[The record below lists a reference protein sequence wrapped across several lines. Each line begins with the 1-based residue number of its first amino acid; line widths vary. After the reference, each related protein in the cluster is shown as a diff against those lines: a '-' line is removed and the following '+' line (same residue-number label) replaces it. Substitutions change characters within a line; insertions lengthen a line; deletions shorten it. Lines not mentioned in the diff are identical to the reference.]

1 MKKVFNKVIAV
12 AATVPLALTQGFAV
26 LSNAADATTISVERV
41 LEIKPQELE
50 SDWAKLVEGALIDS
64 EGKNFELNVADIID
78 SADFSDKNAAYIEK
92 VQKCIVG
99 NPSVSIQ
106 NSVAVMTAQV
116 DATSYVQSNII
127 DAIKKELTK
136 QGAASIIDDIDF
148 SMLEKKGTFT
158 AAVDG
163 DSIENTAANKA
174 AGTANTIRVKG
185 AVFVDSEGNQVATY
199 ADAKAYAAS
208 TVQQLKVEVTK
219 KAAAAGVSVNLD
231 NLLATYQKKVEK
243 AFSYADKAIAKSAHE
258 EFATADET
266 LAWLKAQKEKKTTRF
281 DVPGSVADLA
291 KYGNTLD
298 KAVAEINK
306 AFQKVDVN
314 YTVDVSMDDITSL
327 LNSGSDFVADANA
340 DTNVYTV
347 TFKVPDENVDADYFS
362 TVEGIEKYYAAHP
375 DQAEADGVTEADYS
389 QLVYDSSYK
398 LVTAQGDADND
409 TLAGV
414 PSGYFN
420 VERIIKFKD
429 KSTTTTTTTDVT
441 STTTTDVSGGTTTTD
456 VSGGTTTTDVSG
468 GTTTTDVSGGTT
480 TTDVSGGTTT
490 TDVSGGTTTTDVSGG
505 TTTTDVSGGT
515 TTTDVSGGTTTTD
528 VSGGTTTTDVSGG
541 TTTTNVS
548 GGTTTT
554 DVSGGTTTTDVSG
567 GTTTT
572 DVSGGTT
579 TTDVSG
585 ETTTTT
591 TSGTGGS
598 ETTTTTTSTG
608 TITPVGTTTL
618 EVEVNP
624 ANFYFSVDER
634 ELKPS
639 DLFSKFDIVDEEGT
653 HFDAL
658 EAGAVTL
665 DKTTPKEIFD
675 AEGKAYCVT
684 EVNAYFTDPT
694 KADAEPVAAPVN
706 PTVYI
711 GVKGDADLNGSVDVQ
726 DAVAIL
732 TYYAKASAGQE
743 NVAFNEDENLNKLAF
758 FLADV
763 DTESKA
769 GINNGSELISIQDG
783 VNVLTFYAKKSANQD
798 PVWPDVIP
806 SLKSL
811 EGSIWYEG

>member
-64 EGKNFELNVADIID
+64 EGKSFELNVADIID
-78 SADFSDKNAAYIEK
+78 SADFSDKNAAYVEK
-92 VQKCIVG
+92 VQKCIG

-208 TVQQLKVEVTK
+208 TVQKLKVELTK
-219 KAAAAGVSVNLD
+219 KAAAANLTVNLD

-243 AFSYADKAIAKSAHE
+243 AFSYADKAITTSAHQ

-266 LAWLKAQKEKKTTRF
+266 LAWLKVQKDQRTTRF

-291 KYGNTLD
+291 KYGDTLN
-298 KAVAEINK
+298 KAVAEVNK
-306 AFQKVDVN
+306 AFQNVGVN
-314 YTVDVSMDDITSL
+314 YTVDVSMDDVTSL

-347 TFKVPDENVDADYFS
+347 TFKVPDTDVDADYFS

-375 DQAEADGVTEADYS
+375 DQAETDGVTDADYS

-429 KSTTTTTTTDVT
+429 KATTTTTTDI
-441 STTTTDVSGGTTTTD
+441 SGTTTTDVSGTTTTDVSGTTTTDVSGGTTTTDVSGTTTTD

-490 TDVSGGTTTTDVSGG
+490 TDVSGGTTTTDVSGA
-505 TTTTDVSGGT
+505 
-515 TTTDVSGGTTTTD
+515 
-528 VSGGTTTTDVSGG
+528 
-541 TTTTNVS
+541 
-548 GGTTTT
+548 
-554 DVSGGTTTTDVSG
+554 
-567 GTTTT
+567 
-572 DVSGGTT
+572 
-579 TTDVSG
+579 
-585 ETTTTT
+585 TTTTT
-591 TSGTGGS
+591 TGTGDS
-598 ETTTTTTSTG
+598 ETTTTTTTTNTG

-624 ANFYFSVDER
+624 TNFYFSVDER

-639 DLFSKFDIVDEEGT
+639 DLFSKFDIVDEDGT
-653 HFDAL
+653 HFNAL
-658 EAGAVTL
+658 ELGAVTL

-675 AEGKAYCVT
+675 AEGKPYCVT

-711 GVKGDADLNGSVDVQ
+711 GVKGDTDLSGLVDVP
-726 DAVAIL
+726 DAVAVL
-732 TYYAKASAGQE
+732 TYTAKIAAGQE
-743 NVAFNEDENLNKLAF
+743 GVVFNEDENLNKFVF
-758 FLADV
+758 FLADI
-763 DTESKA
+763 DTESKEGKNDGNKLMATEDAVYMLTYTAKTAA
-769 GINNGSELISIQDG
+769 GQEP
-783 VNVLTFYAKKSANQD
+783 T
-798 PVWPDVIP
+798 WPDVVP

>member
-1 MKKVFNKVIAV
+1 MKKVFNKVIAI

-26 LSNAADATTISVERV
+26 MANAADATTISVERV

-64 EGKNFELNVADIID
+64 EGKSFELNVADVID
-78 SADFSDKNAAYIEK
+78 SADFSDKNAAYVEK

-99 NPSVSIQ
+99 NPSVKIK

-219 KAAAAGVSVNLD
+219 KAAAANLTVNLD

-243 AFSYADKAIAKSAHE
+243 AFSYADKAITTSAHQ

-266 LAWLKAQKEKKTTRF
+266 LAWLKVQKDQRTTRF

-291 KYGNTLD
+291 KYGDTLN
-298 KAVAEINK
+298 KAVAEVNK
-306 AFQKVDVN
+306 AFQNVGVN
-314 YTVDVSMDDITSL
+314 YTVDVSMDDVTSL

-347 TFKVPDENVDADYFS
+347 TFKVPDTDVDADYFS

-375 DQAEADGVTEADYS
+375 DQAEADGVTDADYS

-429 KSTTTTTTTDVT
+429 KATTTTTTTTDV
-441 STTTTDVSGGTTTTD
+441 SGTTTTDVSGTTTTD

-515 TTTDVSGGTTTTD
+515 TTTDVSG
-528 VSGGTTTTDVSGG
+528 
-541 TTTTNVS
+541 
-548 GGTTTT
+548 
-554 DVSGGTTTTDVSG
+554 
-567 GTTTT
+567 
-572 DVSGGTT
+572 
-579 TTDVSG
+579 

-591 TSGTGGS
+591 TTGTGGS
-598 ETTTTTTSTG
+598 ETTTTTTTGTTG

-624 ANFYFSVDER
+624 TNFYFSVDER

-675 AEGKAYCVT
+675 AEGKPYCVT

-711 GVKGDADLNGSVDVQ
+711 GVKGDADLNGIVDVQ

-732 TYYAKASAGQE
+732 TYYAKTAAAQE
-743 NVAFNEDENLNKLAF
+743 NVAFNEDENLNKLTY

-769 GINNGSELISIQDG
+769 GMNSGSELMTTQDA
-783 VNVLTFYAKKSANQD
+783 VNVLTFYAKKAANQE
-798 PVWPDVIP
+798 PTWPDVIP

>member
-64 EGKNFELNVADIID
+64 EGKSFELNVADIID
-78 SADFSDKNAAYIEK
+78 SADFSDKNAAYVEK

-208 TVQQLKVEVTK
+208 TVQKLKVELTK
-219 KAAAAGVSVNLD
+219 KAAAAGVEVNLD
-231 NLLATYQKKVEK
+231 SLLATYQKKVEK
-243 AFSYADKAIAKSAHE
+243 AFSYADKAITTSAHQ

-266 LAWLKAQKEKKTTRF
+266 LAWLKVQKDQRTTRF

-291 KYGNTLD
+291 KYGDTLN
-298 KAVAEINK
+298 KAVAEVNK
-306 AFQKVDVN
+306 AFQNVGVN
-314 YTVDVSMDDITSL
+314 YTVDVSMDDVTSL

-347 TFKVPDENVDADYFS
+347 TFKVPDTDVDADYFS

-375 DQAEADGVTEADYS
+375 DQAETDGVTDADYS

-429 KSTTTTTTTDVT
+429 KSTTTTTT
-441 STTTTDVSGGTTTTD
+441 DVSGTTTTD
-456 VSGGTTTTDVSG
+456 VSGTTTDVSG
-468 GTTTTDVSGGTT
+468 VTTTTTVSGATTTDVSGVT
-480 TTDVSGGTTT
+480 TTDVSGATT
-490 TDVSGGTTTTDVSGG
+490 TDVSGVTTTDVSGA
-505 TTTTDVSGGT
+505 
-515 TTTDVSGGTTTTD
+515 
-528 VSGGTTTTDVSGG
+528 
-541 TTTTNVS
+541 
-548 GGTTTT
+548 
-554 DVSGGTTTTDVSG
+554 
-567 GTTTT
+567 
-572 DVSGGTT
+572 
-579 TTDVSG
+579 
-585 ETTTTT
+585 TTTTT
-591 TSGTGGS
+591 TGSGEGS
-598 ETTTTTTSTG
+598 ETTTTTTTTNTG

-624 ANFYFSVDER
+624 TNFYFSVDER

-639 DLFSKFDIVDEEGT
+639 DLFSKFDIVDEDGT
-653 HFDAL
+653 HFNAL
-658 EAGAVTL
+658 ELGAVTL

-675 AEGKAYCVT
+675 AEGKPYCVT

-711 GVKGDADLNGSVDVQ
+711 GVKGDTDLSGLVDVP
-726 DAVAIL
+726 DAVAVL
-732 TYYAKASAGQE
+732 TYTAKIAAGQE
-743 NVAFNEDENLNKLAF
+743 GVVFNEDENLNKFAF
-758 FLADV
+758 FLADI
-763 DTESKA
+763 DTESKEGKNDGNKLMTTEDAVYMLTYTAKTAA
-769 GINNGSELISIQDG
+769 GQEP
-783 VNVLTFYAKKSANQD
+783 T
-798 PVWPDVIP
+798 WPDVVP

>member
-64 EGKNFELNVADIID
+64 EGKSFELNVADIID
-78 SADFSDKNAAYIEK
+78 SADFSDKNAAYVEK

-208 TVQQLKVEVTK
+208 TVQKLKVELTK
-219 KAAAAGVSVNLD
+219 KAAAANLTVNLD

-243 AFSYADKAIAKSAHE
+243 AFSYADKAITTSAHQ

-266 LAWLKAQKEKKTTRF
+266 LAWLKVQKDQRTTRF

-291 KYGNTLD
+291 KYGDTLN
-298 KAVAEINK
+298 KAVAEVNK
-306 AFQKVDVN
+306 AFQNVGVN
-314 YTVDVSMDDITSL
+314 YTVDVSMDDVTSL

-347 TFKVPDENVDADYFS
+347 TFKVPDTDVDADYFS

-375 DQAEADGVTEADYS
+375 DQAETDGVTDADYS

-429 KSTTTTTTTDVT
+429 KATTTTTTDI
-441 STTTTDVSGGTTTTD
+441 SGTTTTDVSGTTTTDVSGGTTTTDVSGTTTTD

-490 TDVSGGTTTTDVSGG
+490 TDVSGGTTTTDVSGA
-505 TTTTDVSGGT
+505 
-515 TTTDVSGGTTTTD
+515 
-528 VSGGTTTTDVSGG
+528 
-541 TTTTNVS
+541 
-548 GGTTTT
+548 
-554 DVSGGTTTTDVSG
+554 
-567 GTTTT
+567 
-572 DVSGGTT
+572 
-579 TTDVSG
+579 
-585 ETTTTT
+585 TTTTT
-591 TSGTGGS
+591 TGTGDS
-598 ETTTTTTSTG
+598 ETTTTTTTTNTG

-624 ANFYFSVDER
+624 TNFYFSVDER

-639 DLFSKFDIVDEEGT
+639 DLFSKFDIVDEDGT
-653 HFDAL
+653 HFNAL
-658 EAGAVTL
+658 ELGAVTL

-675 AEGKAYCVT
+675 AEGKPYCVT

-711 GVKGDADLNGSVDVQ
+711 GVKGDTDLSGLVDVP
-726 DAVAIL
+726 DAVAVL
-732 TYYAKASAGQE
+732 TYTAKIAAGQE
-743 NVAFNEDENLNKLAF
+743 GVVFNEDENLNKFAF
-758 FLADV
+758 FLADI
-763 DTESKA
+763 DTESKEGKNDGNKLMATEDAVYILTYTAKTAA
-769 GINNGSELISIQDG
+769 GQEP
-783 VNVLTFYAKKSANQD
+783 T
-798 PVWPDVIP
+798 WPDVIP

>member
-26 LSNAADATTISVERV
+26 MANAADATTISVEKV
-41 LEIKPQELE
+41 LNIEPQELE
-50 SDWAKLVEGALIDS
+50 SSWAKLVEGALIVS
-64 EGKNFELNVADIID
+64 EGKSFELDVADIID
-78 SADFSDKNAAYIEK
+78 SADFSDKNAAYVEK

-199 ADAKAYAAS
+199 ADAKAYAAN
-208 TVQQLKVEVTK
+208 TVQQLKVEITK

-243 AFSYADKAIAKSAHE
+243 AFSYADKAIATSAHE

-528 VSGGTTTTDVSGG
+528 VSGGTTTTDVSG
-541 TTTTNVS
+541 
-548 GGTTTT
+548 
-554 DVSGGTTTTDVSG
+554 
-567 GTTTT
+567 
-572 DVSGGTT
+572 
-579 TTDVSG
+579 

>member
-1 MKKVFNKVIAV
+1 MKKVFNKVIAI

-26 LSNAADATTISVERV
+26 MANAADATTISVERV

-64 EGKNFELNVADIID
+64 EGKSFELNVADIVD
-78 SADFSDKNAAYIEK
+78 SADFSDKNAAYVEK

-99 NPSVSIQ
+99 NPSVKIK

-219 KAAAAGVSVNLD
+219 KAAAANLTVNLD

-243 AFSYADKAIAKSAHE
+243 AFSYADKAITTSAHQ

-266 LAWLKAQKEKKTTRF
+266 LAWLKVQKDQRTTRF

-291 KYGNTLD
+291 KYGDTLN
-298 KAVAEINK
+298 KAVAEVNK
-306 AFQKVDVN
+306 AFQNVGVN
-314 YTVDVSMDDITSL
+314 YTVDVSMDDVTCL

-347 TFKVPDENVDADYFS
+347 TFKVPDTDVDADYFS

-375 DQAEADGVTEADYS
+375 DQAEADGVTDADYS

-429 KSTTTTTTTDVT
+429 KSTTTTTTDV
-441 STTTTDVSGGTTTTD
+441 SGTTTTDVSGTTTTD

-515 TTTDVSGGTTTTD
+515 TTTDVSG
-528 VSGGTTTTDVSGG
+528 
-541 TTTTNVS
+541 
-548 GGTTTT
+548 
-554 DVSGGTTTTDVSG
+554 
-567 GTTTT
+567 
-572 DVSGGTT
+572 
-579 TTDVSG
+579 

-591 TSGTGGS
+591 TTGTGGS
-598 ETTTTTTSTG
+598 ETTTTTTTGTTG

-624 ANFYFSVDER
+624 TNFYFSVDER

-653 HFDAL
+653 HFNAL

-675 AEGKAYCVT
+675 AEGKPYCVT

-711 GVKGDADLNGSVDVQ
+711 GVKGDADLNGIVDVQ

-732 TYYAKASAGQE
+732 TYYAKTAAAQE
-743 NVAFNEDENLNKLAF
+743 NVAFNEDENLNKLAY

-769 GINNGSELISIQDG
+769 GMNSGSELMTTQDA
-783 VNVLTFYAKKSANQD
+783 VNVLTFYAKKAANQE
-798 PVWPDVIP
+798 PTWPDVIP

>member
-1 MKKVFNKVIAV
+1 MKKVFNKVIAI

-26 LSNAADATTISVERV
+26 MANAADATTISVERV

-64 EGKNFELNVADIID
+64 EGKSFELNVADIVD
-78 SADFSDKNAAYIEK
+78 SADFSDKNAAYVEK

-99 NPSVSIQ
+99 NPSVKIK

-219 KAAAAGVSVNLD
+219 KAAAANLTVNLD

-243 AFSYADKAIAKSAHE
+243 AFSYADKAITTSAHK

-266 LAWLKAQKEKKTTRF
+266 LAWLKVQKDKRTTRF

-291 KYGNTLD
+291 KYGDTLN
-298 KAVAEINK
+298 KAVAEVNK
-306 AFQKVDVN
+306 AFQNVGVN
-314 YTVDVSMDDITSL
+314 YTVDVSMDDVTSL

-347 TFKVPDENVDADYFS
+347 TFKVPDTDVDADYFS

-375 DQAEADGVTEADYS
+375 DQAEADGVTDADYS

-429 KSTTTTTTTDVT
+429 KSTTTTTT
-441 STTTTDVSGGTTTTD
+441 DVSGTTTTD

-528 VSGGTTTTDVSGG
+528 VSGGTTTTDVSG
-541 TTTTNVS
+541 
-548 GGTTTT
+548 
-554 DVSGGTTTTDVSG
+554 
-567 GTTTT
+567 
-572 DVSGGTT
+572 
-579 TTDVSG
+579 

-591 TSGTGGS
+591 TTGTGGS
-598 ETTTTTTSTG
+598 ETTTTTTTGTTG

-624 ANFYFSVDER
+624 TNFYFSVDER

-711 GVKGDADLNGSVDVQ
+711 GVKGDADLNGIVDVQ

-732 TYYAKASAGQE
+732 TYYAKTAAAQE
-743 NVAFNEDENLNKLAF
+743 NVAFNEDENLNKLTY

-769 GINNGSELISIQDG
+769 GMNSGSELMTTQDA
-783 VNVLTFYAKKSANQD
+783 VNVLTFYAKKAANQE
-798 PVWPDVIP
+798 PTWPDVIP

>member
-1 MKKVFNKVIAV
+1 MKKVFNKVIAI

-26 LSNAADATTISVERV
+26 MANAADATTISVERV

-64 EGKNFELNVADIID
+64 EGKSFELNVADIVD
-78 SADFSDKNAAYIEK
+78 SADFSDKNAAYVEK

-99 NPSVSIQ
+99 NPSVKIK

-208 TVQQLKVEVTK
+208 TVQQLKVEITK
-219 KAAAAGVSVNLD
+219 KAAAANLTVNLD

-243 AFSYADKAIAKSAHE
+243 AFSYADKAITTSAHK

-266 LAWLKAQKEKKTTRF
+266 LAWLKVQKDKRTTRF

-291 KYGNTLD
+291 KYGDTLN
-298 KAVAEINK
+298 KAVAEVNK
-306 AFQKVDVN
+306 AFQNVGVN
-314 YTVDVSMDDITSL
+314 YTVDVSMDDVTSL

-347 TFKVPDENVDADYFS
+347 TFKVPDTDVDADYFS

-375 DQAEADGVTEADYS
+375 DQAEADGVTDADYS

-429 KSTTTTTTTDVT
+429 KSTTTTTT
-441 STTTTDVSGGTTTTD
+441 DVSGTTTTD
-456 VSGGTTTTDVSG
+456 VSGTTTTD
-468 GTTTTDVSGGTT
+468 
-480 TTDVSGGTTT
+480 
-490 TDVSGGTTTTDVSGG
+490 
-505 TTTTDVSGGT
+505 
-515 TTTDVSGGTTTTD
+515 
-528 VSGGTTTTDVSGG
+528 
-541 TTTTNVS
+541 VS

-591 TSGTGGS
+591 TTGTGGS
-598 ETTTTTTSTG
+598 ETTTTTTTGTTG

-624 ANFYFSVDER
+624 TNFYFSVDER

-653 HFDAL
+653 HFNAL

-675 AEGKAYCVT
+675 AEGKPYCVT

-711 GVKGDADLNGSVDVQ
+711 GVKGDADLNGIVDVQ

-732 TYYAKASAGQE
+732 TYYAKTAAAQE
-743 NVAFNEDENLNKLAF
+743 NVAFNEDENLNKLAY

-769 GINNGSELISIQDG
+769 GMNNGSELMTTQDA
-783 VNVLTFYAKKSANQD
+783 VNVLTFYAKKAANQE
-798 PVWPDVIP
+798 PTWPDVIP

>member
-64 EGKNFELNVADIID
+64 EGKSFELNVADIID
-78 SADFSDKNAAYIEK
+78 SADFSDKNAAYVEK

-106 NSVAVMTAQV
+106 NSVAVMTVQV

-219 KAAAAGVSVNLD
+219 KAAAANLTVNLD

-243 AFSYADKAIAKSAHE
+243 AFSYADKAITTSAHQ

-266 LAWLKAQKEKKTTRF
+266 LAWLKVQKDQRTTRF

-291 KYGNTLD
+291 KYGDTLN
-298 KAVAEINK
+298 KAVAEVNK
-306 AFQKVDVN
+306 AFQNVGVN
-314 YTVDVSMDDITSL
+314 YTVDVSMDDVTSL

-347 TFKVPDENVDADYFS
+347 TFKVPDTDVDADYFS

-375 DQAEADGVTEADYS
+375 DQAETDGVTDADYS

-429 KSTTTTTTTDVT
+429 KATTTTTTDI
-441 STTTTDVSGGTTTTD
+441 SGTTTTDVSGTTTTDVSGGTTTTDVSGTTTTD

-490 TDVSGGTTTTDVSGG
+490 TDVSGGTTTTDVSGA
-505 TTTTDVSGGT
+505 
-515 TTTDVSGGTTTTD
+515 
-528 VSGGTTTTDVSGG
+528 
-541 TTTTNVS
+541 
-548 GGTTTT
+548 
-554 DVSGGTTTTDVSG
+554 
-567 GTTTT
+567 
-572 DVSGGTT
+572 
-579 TTDVSG
+579 
-585 ETTTTT
+585 TTTTT
-591 TSGTGGS
+591 TGTGDS
-598 ETTTTTTSTG
+598 ETTTTTTTTNTG

-624 ANFYFSVDER
+624 TNFYFSVDER

-639 DLFSKFDIVDEEGT
+639 DLFSKFDIVDEDGT
-653 HFDAL
+653 HFNAL
-658 EAGAVTL
+658 ELGAVTL

-675 AEGKAYCVT
+675 AEGKPYCVT

-711 GVKGDADLNGSVDVQ
+711 GVKGDTDLSGLVDVP
-726 DAVAIL
+726 DAVAVL
-732 TYYAKASAGQE
+732 TYTAKIAAGQE
-743 NVAFNEDENLNKLAF
+743 NVVFNEDENLNKFVF
-758 FLADV
+758 FLADI
-763 DTESKA
+763 DTESKEGKNDGNKLMATEDAVYMLTYTAKTAA
-769 GINNGSELISIQDG
+769 GQEP
-783 VNVLTFYAKKSANQD
+783 T
-798 PVWPDVIP
+798 WPDVVP

>member
-64 EGKNFELNVADIID
+64 EGKSFELNVADIID
-78 SADFSDKNAAYIEK
+78 SADFSDKNAAYVEK

-99 NPSVSIQ
+99 NPSISIQ

-208 TVQQLKVEVTK
+208 TVQKLKVELTK
-219 KAAAAGVSVNLD
+219 KAAAANLTVNLD

-243 AFSYADKAIAKSAHE
+243 AFSYADKAITTSAHQ

-266 LAWLKAQKEKKTTRF
+266 LAWLKVQKDQRTTRF

-291 KYGNTLD
+291 KYGDTLN
-298 KAVAEINK
+298 KAVAEVNK
-306 AFQKVDVN
+306 AFQNVGVN
-314 YTVDVSMDDITSL
+314 YTVDVSMDDVTSL

-347 TFKVPDENVDADYFS
+347 TFKVPDTDVDADYFS

-375 DQAEADGVTEADYS
+375 DQAETDGVTDADYS

-429 KSTTTTTTTDVT
+429 KSTTTTTTDI
-441 STTTTDVSGGTTTTD
+441 SGTTTTDVSGGTTTTD

-528 VSGGTTTTDVSGG
+528 VSGGTTTTDVSG
-541 TTTTNVS
+541 
-548 GGTTTT
+548 
-554 DVSGGTTTTDVSG
+554 
-567 GTTTT
+567 
-572 DVSGGTT
+572 
-579 TTDVSG
+579 

-591 TSGTGGS
+591 TTGTGGS
-598 ETTTTTTSTG
+598 ETTTTTTTGTTG

-624 ANFYFSVDER
+624 TNFYFSVDER

-653 HFDAL
+653 HFNAL

-675 AEGKAYCVT
+675 AEGKPYCVT

-711 GVKGDADLNGSVDVQ
+711 GVKGDTDLSGLVDVP

-732 TYYAKASAGQE
+732 TYTAKIAAGQE
-743 NVAFNEDENLNKLAF
+743 NIVFNEDENLNKFAF

-763 DTESKA
+763 DTESKEGKNDGNKLMTTEDAVRILTYTAKTAA
-769 GINNGSELISIQDG
+769 GQE
-783 VNVLTFYAKKSANQD
+783 VT
-798 PVWPDVIP
+798 WPDVIP

>member
-64 EGKNFELNVADIID
+64 EGKSFELNVADIID
-78 SADFSDKNAAYIEK
+78 SADFSDKNAAYVEK

-208 TVQQLKVEVTK
+208 TVQKLKVELTK
-219 KAAAAGVSVNLD
+219 KAAAANLTVNLD

-243 AFSYADKAIAKSAHE
+243 AFSYADKAITTSAHQ

-266 LAWLKAQKEKKTTRF
+266 LAWLKVQKDQRTTRF

-291 KYGNTLD
+291 KYGDTLN
-298 KAVAEINK
+298 KAVAEVNK
-306 AFQKVDVN
+306 AFQNVGVN
-314 YTVDVSMDDITSL
+314 YTVDVSMDDVTSL

-347 TFKVPDENVDADYFS
+347 TFKVPDTDVDADYFS

-375 DQAEADGVTEADYS
+375 DQAEADGVTDADYS

-429 KSTTTTTTTDVT
+429 KATTTTTTDV
-441 STTTTDVSGGTTTTD
+441 SGTTTTDVSGTTTTDVSGGTTTTDVSGTTTTD

-490 TDVSGGTTTTDVSGG
+490 TDVSGGTTTTDVSGA
-505 TTTTDVSGGT
+505 
-515 TTTDVSGGTTTTD
+515 
-528 VSGGTTTTDVSGG
+528 
-541 TTTTNVS
+541 
-548 GGTTTT
+548 
-554 DVSGGTTTTDVSG
+554 
-567 GTTTT
+567 
-572 DVSGGTT
+572 
-579 TTDVSG
+579 
-585 ETTTTT
+585 TTTTT
-591 TSGTGGS
+591 TGTGDS
-598 ETTTTTTSTG
+598 ETTTTTTTTNTG

-624 ANFYFSVDER
+624 TNFYFSVDER

-639 DLFSKFDIVDEEGT
+639 DLFSKFDIVDEDGT
-653 HFDAL
+653 HFNAL
-658 EAGAVTL
+658 ELGAVTL

-675 AEGKAYCVT
+675 AEGKPYCVT

-711 GVKGDADLNGSVDVQ
+711 GVKGDTDLSGLVDVP
-726 DAVAIL
+726 DAVAVL
-732 TYYAKASAGQE
+732 TYTAKIAAGQE
-743 NVAFNEDENLNKLAF
+743 GVVFNEDENLNKFVF

-763 DTESKA
+763 DTESKEGKNDGNKLMTTEDAVRILTYTAKTAA
-769 GINNGSELISIQDG
+769 GQE
-783 VNVLTFYAKKSANQD
+783 VT
-798 PVWPDVIP
+798 WPDVIP

>member
-64 EGKNFELNVADIID
+64 EGKSFELNVADIID
-78 SADFSDKNAAYIEK
+78 SADFSDKNAAYVEK

-208 TVQQLKVEVTK
+208 TVQKLKVELTK
-219 KAAAAGVSVNLD
+219 KAAAANLTVNLD

-243 AFSYADKAIAKSAHE
+243 AFSYADKAITTSAHQ

-266 LAWLKAQKEKKTTRF
+266 LAWLKVQKDQRTTRF

-291 KYGNTLD
+291 KYGDTLN
-298 KAVAEINK
+298 KAVAEVNK
-306 AFQKVDVN
+306 AFQNVGVN
-314 YTVDVSMDDITSL
+314 YTVDVSMDDVTSL

-347 TFKVPDENVDADYFS
+347 TFKVPDTDVDADYFS

-375 DQAEADGVTEADYS
+375 DQAETDGVTDADYS

-429 KSTTTTTTTDVT
+429 KATTTTTTDI
-441 STTTTDVSGGTTTTD
+441 SGTTTTDVSGTTTTD
-456 VSGGTTTTDVSG
+456 VSGGTTTTDVS
-468 GTTTTDVSGGTT
+468 
-480 TTDVSGGTTT
+480 
-490 TDVSGGTTTTDVSGG
+490 
-505 TTTTDVSGGT
+505 
-515 TTTDVSGGTTTTD
+515 
-528 VSGGTTTTDVSGG
+528 
-541 TTTTNVS
+541 
-548 GGTTTT
+548 GTTTT

-591 TSGTGGS
+591 TTGSGDST
-598 ETTTTTTSTG
+598 ETTTTTTTTNTG

-624 ANFYFSVDER
+624 TNFYFSVDER

-639 DLFSKFDIVDEEGT
+639 DLFSKFDIVDEDGT
-653 HFDAL
+653 HFNAL
-658 EAGAVTL
+658 ELGAVTL

-675 AEGKAYCVT
+675 AEGKPYCVT

-711 GVKGDADLNGSVDVQ
+711 GVKGDTDLSGLVDVP
-726 DAVAIL
+726 DAVAVL
-732 TYYAKASAGQE
+732 TYTAKIAAGQE
-743 NVAFNEDENLNKLAF
+743 GVVFNEDENLNKFVF
-758 FLADV
+758 FLADI
-763 DTESKA
+763 DTESKEGKNDGNKLMATEDAAYMLTYTAKTAA
-769 GINNGSELISIQDG
+769 GQEP
-783 VNVLTFYAKKSANQD
+783 T
-798 PVWPDVIP
+798 WPDVVP

>member
-64 EGKNFELNVADIID
+64 EGKSFELNVADIID
-78 SADFSDKNAAYIEK
+78 SADFSDKNAAYVEK

-127 DAIKKELTK
+127 ASIKKELTK

-219 KAAAAGVSVNLD
+219 KAAAANLTVNLD

-243 AFSYADKAIAKSAHE
+243 AFSYADKAITTSAHQ

-266 LAWLKAQKEKKTTRF
+266 LAWLKVQKDQRTTRF

-291 KYGNTLD
+291 KYGDTLN
-298 KAVAEINK
+298 KAVAEVNK
-306 AFQKVDVN
+306 AFQNVGVN
-314 YTVDVSMDDITSL
+314 YTVDVSMDDVTSL

-347 TFKVPDENVDADYFS
+347 TFKVPDTDVDADYFS

-375 DQAEADGVTEADYS
+375 DQAEADGVTDADYS

-429 KSTTTTTTTDVT
+429 KSTTTTTTDI
-441 STTTTDVSGGTTTTD
+441 SGTTTTDVSGTTTTDVSGGTTTTDVSGTTTTDVSGGTTTTDVSGTTTTD

-515 TTTDVSGGTTTTD
+515 TTTDVSG
-528 VSGGTTTTDVSGG
+528 
-541 TTTTNVS
+541 
-548 GGTTTT
+548 
-554 DVSGGTTTTDVSG
+554 
-567 GTTTT
+567 
-572 DVSGGTT
+572 
-579 TTDVSG
+579 

-591 TSGTGGS
+591 TTGSGDST
-598 ETTTTTTSTG
+598 ETTTTTTTTNTG

-624 ANFYFSVDER
+624 TNFYFSVDER

-639 DLFSKFDIVDEEGT
+639 DLFSKFDIVDEDGT
-653 HFDAL
+653 HFNAL
-658 EAGAVTL
+658 ELGAVTL

-675 AEGKAYCVT
+675 AEGKPYCVT

-711 GVKGDADLNGSVDVQ
+711 GVKGDTDLSGLVDVP
-726 DAVAIL
+726 DAVSIL
-732 TYYAKASAGQE
+732 TYTAKIAAGQE
-743 NVAFNEDENLNKLAF
+743 GIVFNEDENLNKFAF

-769 GINNGSELISIQDG
+769 GKNDG
-783 VNVLTFYAKKSANQD
+783 NKLMTTEDAVYILTYTAKTAAGQE
-798 PVWPDVIP
+798 PTWPDVIP

>member
-1 MKKVFNKVIAV
+1 MKKVFNKVIAI

-26 LSNAADATTISVERV
+26 MANAADATTISVERV

-50 SDWAKLVEGALIDS
+50 SNWAKLVEGALIDS
-64 EGKNFELNVADIID
+64 EGKSFELNVADIVD
-78 SADFSDKNAAYIEK
+78 SADFSDKNAAYVEK

-99 NPSVSIQ
+99 NPSVKIK

-127 DAIKKELTK
+127 ASIKKELTK

-219 KAAAAGVSVNLD
+219 KAAAANLTVNLD

-243 AFSYADKAIAKSAHE
+243 AFSYADKAITTSAHQ

-266 LAWLKAQKEKKTTRF
+266 LAWLKGQKDQRTTRF

-291 KYGNTLD
+291 KYGDTLN
-298 KAVAEINK
+298 KAVAEVNK
-306 AFQKVDVN
+306 AFQNVGVN
-314 YTVDVSMDDITSL
+314 YTVDVSMDDVTSL

-347 TFKVPDENVDADYFS
+347 TFKVPDTDVDADYFS

-375 DQAEADGVTEADYS
+375 DQAEADGVTDADYS

-429 KSTTTTTTTDVT
+429 KSTTTTTTDM
-441 STTTTDVSGGTTTTD
+441 SGTTTTD
-456 VSGGTTTTDVSG
+456 VS
-468 GTTTTDVSGGTT
+468 
-480 TTDVSGGTTT
+480 
-490 TDVSGGTTTTDVSGG
+490 
-505 TTTTDVSGGT
+505 
-515 TTTDVSGGTTTTD
+515 
-528 VSGGTTTTDVSGG
+528 
-541 TTTTNVS
+541 
-548 GGTTTT
+548 
-554 DVSGGTTTTDVSG
+554 GTTTTDVSG

-591 TSGTGGS
+591 T
-598 ETTTTTTSTG
+598 TG

-624 ANFYFSVDER
+624 TNFYFSVDER

-653 HFDAL
+653 HFNAL

-675 AEGKAYCVT
+675 AEGKPYCVT

-711 GVKGDADLNGSVDVQ
+711 GVKGDADLNGIVDVQ

-732 TYYAKASAGQE
+732 TYYAKTAAAQE
-743 NVAFNEDENLNKLAF
+743 NVAFNEDENLNKLAY

-769 GINNGSELISIQDG
+769 GMNSGSELMTTQDA
-783 VNVLTFYAKKSANQD
+783 VNVLTFYAKKAANQE
-798 PVWPDVIP
+798 PTWPDVIP

>member
-1 MKKVFNKVIAV
+1 MKKVFNKVIAI

-26 LSNAADATTISVERV
+26 MANAADATTISVERV

-64 EGKNFELNVADIID
+64 EGKSFELNVADIVD
-78 SADFSDKNAAYIEK
+78 SADFSDKNAAYVEK

-99 NPSVSIQ
+99 NPSVKIK

-219 KAAAAGVSVNLD
+219 KAAAANLTVNLD

-243 AFSYADKAIAKSAHE
+243 AFSYADKAITTSAHQ

-266 LAWLKAQKEKKTTRF
+266 LAWLKVQKDQRTTRF

-291 KYGNTLD
+291 KYGDTLN
-298 KAVAEINK
+298 KAVAEVNK
-306 AFQKVDVN
+306 AFQNVGVN
-314 YTVDVSMDDITSL
+314 YTVDVSMDDVTSL

-347 TFKVPDENVDADYFS
+347 TFKVPDTDVDADYFS

-375 DQAEADGVTEADYS
+375 DQAEADGVTDADYS

-429 KSTTTTTTTDVT
+429 KSTTTTTTTDV
-441 STTTTDVSGGTTTTD
+441 SGTTTTDVSGTTTTD

-528 VSGGTTTTDVSGG
+528 VSG
-541 TTTTNVS
+541 
-548 GGTTTT
+548 
-554 DVSGGTTTTDVSG
+554 
-567 GTTTT
+567 
-572 DVSGGTT
+572 
-579 TTDVSG
+579 

-591 TSGTGGS
+591 TTGTGGS
-598 ETTTTTTSTG
+598 ETTTTTTTGTTG

-624 ANFYFSVDER
+624 TNFYFSVDER

-653 HFDAL
+653 HFNAL

-675 AEGKAYCVT
+675 AEGKPYCVT

-711 GVKGDADLNGSVDVQ
+711 GVKGDTDLSGLVDVP
-726 DAVAIL
+726 DAVAVL
-732 TYYAKASAGQE
+732 TYTAKIAAGQE
-743 NVAFNEDENLNKLAF
+743 GVVFNEDENLNKFAF
-758 FLADV
+758 FLADI
-763 DTESKA
+763 DTESKEGKNDGNKLMATEDAVYMLTYTAKTAA
-769 GINNGSELISIQDG
+769 GQEPI
-783 VNVLTFYAKKSANQD
+783 
-798 PVWPDVIP
+798 WPDVVP

>member
-64 EGKNFELNVADIID
+64 EGKSFELNVADIID
-78 SADFSDKNAAYIEK
+78 SADFSDKNAAYVEK

-208 TVQQLKVEVTK
+208 TVQKLKVELTK
-219 KAAAAGVSVNLD
+219 KAAAANLTVNLD

-243 AFSYADKAIAKSAHE
+243 AFSYADKAITTSAHQ

-266 LAWLKAQKEKKTTRF
+266 LAWLKVQKDQRTTRF

-291 KYGNTLD
+291 KYGDTLN
-298 KAVAEINK
+298 KAVAEVNK
-306 AFQKVDVN
+306 AFQNVGVN
-314 YTVDVSMDDITSL
+314 YTVDVSMDDVTSL

-347 TFKVPDENVDADYFS
+347 TFKVPDTDVDADYFS

-375 DQAEADGVTEADYS
+375 DQAETDGVTDADYS

-429 KSTTTTTTTDVT
+429 KATTTTTTDI
-441 STTTTDVSGGTTTTD
+441 SGTTTTDVSGTTTTDVSGGTTTTDVSGTTTTD

-515 TTTDVSGGTTTTD
+515 TTTDVSG
-528 VSGGTTTTDVSGG
+528 
-541 TTTTNVS
+541 
-548 GGTTTT
+548 
-554 DVSGGTTTTDVSG
+554 
-567 GTTTT
+567 
-572 DVSGGTT
+572 
-579 TTDVSG
+579 

-591 TSGTGGS
+591 TGSGDST
-598 ETTTTTTSTG
+598 ETTTTTTTTNTG

-624 ANFYFSVDER
+624 TNFYFSVDER

-639 DLFSKFDIVDEEGT
+639 DLFSKFDIVDEDGT
-653 HFDAL
+653 HFNAL
-658 EAGAVTL
+658 ELGAVTL

-675 AEGKAYCVT
+675 AEGKPYCVT

-711 GVKGDADLNGSVDVQ
+711 GVKGDTDLSGLVDVP
-726 DAVAIL
+726 DAVSIL
-732 TYYAKASAGQE
+732 TYTAKIAAGQE
-743 NVAFNEDENLNKLAF
+743 GIVFNEDENLNKFAF

-769 GINNGSELISIQDG
+769 GKNDG
-783 VNVLTFYAKKSANQD
+783 NKLMTTEDAVYILTYTAKTAAGQE
-798 PVWPDVIP
+798 PTWPDVIP

>member
-1 MKKVFNKVIAV
+1 MKKVFNKVIAI

-26 LSNAADATTISVERV
+26 MANAADATTISVERV

-64 EGKNFELNVADIID
+64 EGKSFELNVADIVD
-78 SADFSDKNAAYIEK
+78 SADFSDKNAAYVEK

-99 NPSVSIQ
+99 NPSVKIK

-127 DAIKKELTK
+127 ASIKKELTK

-219 KAAAAGVSVNLD
+219 KAAAANLTVNLD

-243 AFSYADKAIAKSAHE
+243 AFSYADKAIVTSAHK

-266 LAWLKAQKEKKTTRF
+266 LAWLKAQKNKKTTRF

-291 KYGNTLD
+291 KYGDTLN
-298 KAVAEINK
+298 KAVAEVNK

-314 YTVDVSMDDITSL
+314 YTIDVSMDDITSL

-347 TFKVPDENVDADYFS
+347 TFKVPDTDVDADYFS

-375 DQAEADGVTEADYS
+375 DQAEVDGVTDADYS

-429 KSTTTTTTTDVT
+429 KSTTTTTTDM
-441 STTTTDVSGGTTTTD
+441 SGTTTTD
-456 VSGGTTTTDVSG
+456 VSGTTTDVSGVTTTTDVSG
-468 GTTTTDVSGGTT
+468 ATTTDVSGVT
-480 TTDVSGGTTT
+480 TTDVSGATT
-490 TDVSGGTTTTDVSGG
+490 TDVSGVTTTDVSGA
-505 TTTTDVSGGT
+505 
-515 TTTDVSGGTTTTD
+515 
-528 VSGGTTTTDVSGG
+528 
-541 TTTTNVS
+541 
-548 GGTTTT
+548 
-554 DVSGGTTTTDVSG
+554 
-567 GTTTT
+567 
-572 DVSGGTT
+572 
-579 TTDVSG
+579 
-585 ETTTTT
+585 TTTTT
-591 TSGTGGS
+591 TGTGDS
-598 ETTTTTTSTG
+598 ETTTTTTTG
-608 TITPVGTTTL
+608 TTGPIIPVGTTTL

-694 KADAEPVAAPVN
+694 TADAEPVAAPVN

-711 GVKGDADLNGSVDVQ
+711 GVKGDADLNGIVDVQ

-732 TYYAKASAGQE
+732 TYYAKTAAAQE
-743 NVAFNEDENLNKLAF
+743 NVAFNEDENLNKLAY

-769 GINNGSELISIQDG
+769 GMNNGSELMTTQDA
-783 VNVLTFYAKKSANQD
+783 VNVLTFYAKKAANQE
-798 PVWPDVIP
+798 PTWPDVIP

>member
-1 MKKVFNKVIAV
+1 MKKVFNKVIAI

-26 LSNAADATTISVERV
+26 MANAADATTISVERV

-50 SDWAKLVEGALIDS
+50 SNWAKLVEGALIDS
-64 EGKNFELNVADIID
+64 EGKSFELNVADIVD
-78 SADFSDKNAAYIEK
+78 SADFSDKNAAYVEK

-99 NPSVSIQ
+99 NPSVKIK

-219 KAAAAGVSVNLD
+219 KAAAANLTVNLD

-243 AFSYADKAIAKSAHE
+243 AFSYADKAITTSAHQ

-266 LAWLKAQKEKKTTRF
+266 LAWLKVQKDQRTTRF

-291 KYGNTLD
+291 KYGDTLN
-298 KAVAEINK
+298 KAVAEVNK
-306 AFQKVDVN
+306 AFQNVGVN
-314 YTVDVSMDDITSL
+314 YTVDVSMDDVTCL

-347 TFKVPDENVDADYFS
+347 TFKVPDTDVDADYFS

-375 DQAEADGVTEADYS
+375 DQAEADGVTDADYS

-429 KSTTTTTTTDVT
+429 KSTTTTTTDV
-441 STTTTDVSGGTTTTD
+441 SGTTTTDVSGTTTTD

-515 TTTDVSGGTTTTD
+515 TTTDVSG
-528 VSGGTTTTDVSGG
+528 
-541 TTTTNVS
+541 
-548 GGTTTT
+548 
-554 DVSGGTTTTDVSG
+554 
-567 GTTTT
+567 
-572 DVSGGTT
+572 
-579 TTDVSG
+579 

-591 TSGTGGS
+591 TTGTGGS
-598 ETTTTTTSTG
+598 ETTTTTTTGTTG

-624 ANFYFSVDER
+624 TNFYFSVDER

-653 HFDAL
+653 HFNAL

-675 AEGKAYCVT
+675 AEGKPYCVT

-711 GVKGDADLNGSVDVQ
+711 GVKGDADLNGIVDVQ

-732 TYYAKASAGQE
+732 TYYAKTAAAQE
-743 NVAFNEDENLNKLAF
+743 NVAFNEDENLNKLAY

-769 GINNGSELISIQDG
+769 GMNNGSELMTTQDA
-783 VNVLTFYAKKSANQD
+783 VNVLTFYAKKAANQD
-798 PVWPDVIP
+798 PTWPDVIP

>member
-64 EGKNFELNVADIID
+64 EGKSFELNVADIID
-78 SADFSDKNAAYIEK
+78 SADFSDKNAAYVEK

-116 DATSYVQSNII
+116 DVTSYVQSNII

-208 TVQQLKVEVTK
+208 TVQKLKVELTK
-219 KAAAAGVSVNLD
+219 KAAAANLTVNLD

-243 AFSYADKAIAKSAHE
+243 AFSYADKAITTSAHQ

-266 LAWLKAQKEKKTTRF
+266 LAWLKVQKDQRTTRF

-291 KYGNTLD
+291 KYGDTLN
-298 KAVAEINK
+298 KAVAEVNK
-306 AFQKVDVN
+306 AFQNVGVN
-314 YTVDVSMDDITSL
+314 YTVDVSMDDVTSL

-347 TFKVPDENVDADYFS
+347 TFKVPDTDVDADYFS

-375 DQAEADGVTEADYS
+375 DQAETDGVTDADYS

-429 KSTTTTTTTDVT
+429 KSTTTTTTDI
-441 STTTTDVSGGTTTTD
+441 SGTTTTDVSGTTTTDVSGGTTTTDVSGTTTTD

-528 VSGGTTTTDVSGG
+528 VSGA
-541 TTTTNVS
+541 
-548 GGTTTT
+548 
-554 DVSGGTTTTDVSG
+554 
-567 GTTTT
+567 
-572 DVSGGTT
+572 
-579 TTDVSG
+579 
-585 ETTTTT
+585 TTTTT
-591 TSGTGGS
+591 TGTGDS
-598 ETTTTTTSTG
+598 ETTTTTTTTNTG

-624 ANFYFSVDER
+624 TNFYFSVDER

-639 DLFSKFDIVDEEGT
+639 DLFSKFDIVDEDGT
-653 HFDAL
+653 HFNAL
-658 EAGAVTL
+658 ELGAVTL

-675 AEGKAYCVT
+675 AEGKPYCVT

-711 GVKGDADLNGSVDVQ
+711 GVKGDTDLSGLVDVP
-726 DAVAIL
+726 DAVAVL
-732 TYYAKASAGQE
+732 TYTAKIAAGQE
-743 NVAFNEDENLNKLAF
+743 GVVFNEDENLNKFAF
-758 FLADV
+758 FLADI
-763 DTESKA
+763 DTESKEGKNDGNKLMATEDAVYMLTYTAKTAA
-769 GINNGSELISIQDG
+769 GQEP
-783 VNVLTFYAKKSANQD
+783 T
-798 PVWPDVIP
+798 WPDVVP

>member
-64 EGKNFELNVADIID
+64 EGKSFELNVADIID
-78 SADFSDKNAAYIEK
+78 SADFSDKNAAYVEK

-208 TVQQLKVEVTK
+208 TVQKLKVELTK
-219 KAAAAGVSVNLD
+219 KAAAANLTVNLD

-243 AFSYADKAIAKSAHE
+243 AFSYADKAITTSAHQ

-266 LAWLKAQKEKKTTRF
+266 LAWLKVQKDQRTTRF

-291 KYGNTLD
+291 KYGDTLN
-298 KAVAEINK
+298 KAVAEVNK
-306 AFQKVDVN
+306 AFQNVGVN
-314 YTVDVSMDDITSL
+314 YTVDVSMDDVTSL

-347 TFKVPDENVDADYFS
+347 TFKVPDTDVDADYFS

-375 DQAEADGVTEADYS
+375 DQAETDGVTDADYS

-429 KSTTTTTTTDVT
+429 KATTTTTTDI
-441 STTTTDVSGGTTTTD
+441 SGTTTTDVSGTTTTDVSGTTTTDVSGGTTTTDVSGTTTTDVSGGTTTTDVSGTTTTD

-505 TTTTDVSGGT
+505 TTTTDVSGA
-515 TTTDVSGGTTTTD
+515 
-528 VSGGTTTTDVSGG
+528 
-541 TTTTNVS
+541 
-548 GGTTTT
+548 
-554 DVSGGTTTTDVSG
+554 
-567 GTTTT
+567 
-572 DVSGGTT
+572 
-579 TTDVSG
+579 
-585 ETTTTT
+585 TTTTT
-591 TSGTGGS
+591 TGTGDS
-598 ETTTTTTSTG
+598 ETTTTTTTTNTG

-624 ANFYFSVDER
+624 TNFYFSVDER

-639 DLFSKFDIVDEEGT
+639 DLFSKFDIVDEDGT
-653 HFDAL
+653 HFNAL
-658 EAGAVTL
+658 ELGAVTL

-675 AEGKAYCVT
+675 AEGKPYCVT

-711 GVKGDADLNGSVDVQ
+711 GVKGDTDLSGLVDVP
-726 DAVAIL
+726 DAVAVL
-732 TYYAKASAGQE
+732 TYTAKIAAGQE
-743 NVAFNEDENLNKLAF
+743 GVVFNEDENLNKFAF
-758 FLADV
+758 FLADI
-763 DTESKA
+763 DTESKEGKNDGNKLMTTEDAVYMLTYTAKTAA
-769 GINNGSELISIQDG
+769 GQEP
-783 VNVLTFYAKKSANQD
+783 T
-798 PVWPDVIP
+798 WPDVVP

>member
-1 MKKVFNKVIAV
+1 MKKVFNKVIAI

-26 LSNAADATTISVERV
+26 MANAADATTISVERV

-64 EGKNFELNVADIID
+64 EGKSFELNVADIVD
-78 SADFSDKNAAYIEK
+78 SADFSDKNAAYVEK

-99 NPSVSIQ
+99 NPSVKIK

-219 KAAAAGVSVNLD
+219 KAAAANLTVNLD

-243 AFSYADKAIAKSAHE
+243 AFSYADKAITTSAHQ

-266 LAWLKAQKEKKTTRF
+266 LAWLKVQKDQRTTRF

-291 KYGNTLD
+291 KYGDTLN
-298 KAVAEINK
+298 KAVAEVNK
-306 AFQKVDVN
+306 AFQNVGVN
-314 YTVDVSMDDITSL
+314 YTVDVSMDDVTSL

-347 TFKVPDENVDADYFS
+347 TFKVPDTDVDADYFS

-375 DQAEADGVTEADYS
+375 DQAEADGVTDADYS

-429 KSTTTTTTTDVT
+429 KATTTTTTTTDV
-441 STTTTDVSGGTTTTD
+441 SGTTTTDVSGTTTTD

-505 TTTTDVSGGT
+505 TTTTDVSG
-515 TTTDVSGGTTTTD
+515 
-528 VSGGTTTTDVSGG
+528 
-541 TTTTNVS
+541 
-548 GGTTTT
+548 
-554 DVSGGTTTTDVSG
+554 
-567 GTTTT
+567 
-572 DVSGGTT
+572 
-579 TTDVSG
+579 

-591 TSGTGGS
+591 TTGTGGS
-598 ETTTTTTSTG
+598 ETTTTTTTGTTG

-624 ANFYFSVDER
+624 TNFYFSVDER

-653 HFDAL
+653 HFNAL

-694 KADAEPVAAPVN
+694 TADAEPVAAPVN

-711 GVKGDADLNGSVDVQ
+711 GVKGDADLNGIVDVQ

-732 TYYAKASAGQE
+732 TYYAKTAAAQE
-743 NVAFNEDENLNKLAF
+743 NVAFNEDENLNKLAY

-769 GINNGSELISIQDG
+769 GMNNGSELMTTQDA
-783 VNVLTFYAKKSANQD
+783 VNVLTFYAKKAANQE
-798 PVWPDVIP
+798 PTWPDVIP

>member
-1 MKKVFNKVIAV
+1 MKKVFNKVIAI

-26 LSNAADATTISVERV
+26 MANAADATTISVERV

-50 SDWAKLVEGALIDS
+50 SNWAKLVEGALIDS
-64 EGKNFELNVADIID
+64 EGKSFELNVADIVD
-78 SADFSDKNAAYIEK
+78 SADFSDKNAAYVEK

-99 NPSVSIQ
+99 NPSVKIK

-219 KAAAAGVSVNLD
+219 KAAAANLTVNLD

-243 AFSYADKAIAKSAHE
+243 AFSYADKAITTSAHQ

-266 LAWLKAQKEKKTTRF
+266 LAWLKVQKDQRTTRF

-291 KYGNTLD
+291 KYGDTLN
-298 KAVAEINK
+298 KAVAEVNK
-306 AFQKVDVN
+306 AFQNVGVN
-314 YTVDVSMDDITSL
+314 YTVDVSMDDVTSL

-347 TFKVPDENVDADYFS
+347 TFKVPDTDVDADYFS

-375 DQAEADGVTEADYS
+375 DQAEADGVTDADYS

-429 KSTTTTTTTDVT
+429 KATTTTTTTTDV
-441 STTTTDVSGGTTTTD
+441 SGTTTTDVSGTTTTD

-505 TTTTDVSGGT
+505 TTTTDVSG
-515 TTTDVSGGTTTTD
+515 
-528 VSGGTTTTDVSGG
+528 
-541 TTTTNVS
+541 
-548 GGTTTT
+548 
-554 DVSGGTTTTDVSG
+554 
-567 GTTTT
+567 
-572 DVSGGTT
+572 
-579 TTDVSG
+579 

-591 TSGTGGS
+591 TTGTGGS
-598 ETTTTTTSTG
+598 ETTTTTTTGTTG

-624 ANFYFSVDER
+624 TNFYFSVDER

-653 HFDAL
+653 HFNAL

-675 AEGKAYCVT
+675 AEGKPYCVT

-711 GVKGDADLNGSVDVQ
+711 GVKGDADLNGIVDVQ

-732 TYYAKASAGQE
+732 TYYAKTAAAQE
-743 NVAFNEDENLNKLAF
+743 NVAFNEDENLNKLTY

-769 GINNGSELISIQDG
+769 GMNSGSELMTTQDA
-783 VNVLTFYAKKSANQD
+783 VNVLTFYAKKAANQD
-798 PVWPDVIP
+798 PTWPDVIP

>member
-1 MKKVFNKVIAV
+1 MKKVFNKVIAI

-26 LSNAADATTISVERV
+26 MANAADATTISVKRV

-64 EGKNFELNVADIID
+64 EGKSFELNVADIVD
-78 SADFSDKNAAYIEK
+78 SADFSDKNAAYVEK

-99 NPSVSIQ
+99 NPSVKIK

-208 TVQQLKVEVTK
+208 TVQQLKVEITK
-219 KAAAAGVSVNLD
+219 KAAAANLTVNLD

-243 AFSYADKAIAKSAHE
+243 AFSYADKAITTSAHK

-266 LAWLKAQKEKKTTRF
+266 LAWLKVQKDKRTTRF

-291 KYGNTLD
+291 KYGDTLN
-298 KAVAEINK
+298 KAVAEVNK
-306 AFQKVDVN
+306 AFQNVGVN
-314 YTVDVSMDDITSL
+314 YTVDVSMDDVTSL

-347 TFKVPDENVDADYFS
+347 TFKVPDTDVDADYFS

-375 DQAEADGVTEADYS
+375 DQAEADGVTDADYS

-429 KSTTTTTTTDVT
+429 KSTTTTTTDV
-441 STTTTDVSGGTTTTD
+441 SGTTTTDVSGTTTTD

-528 VSGGTTTTDVSGG
+528 VSGGTTTTDVSG
-541 TTTTNVS
+541 
-548 GGTTTT
+548 
-554 DVSGGTTTTDVSG
+554 
-567 GTTTT
+567 
-572 DVSGGTT
+572 
-579 TTDVSG
+579 

-591 TSGTGGS
+591 TTGTGGS
-598 ETTTTTTSTG
+598 ETTTTTTTGTTG

-624 ANFYFSVDER
+624 TNFYFSVDER

-653 HFDAL
+653 HFNAL

-675 AEGKAYCVT
+675 AEGKPYCVT

-711 GVKGDADLNGSVDVQ
+711 GVKGDADLNGIVDVQ

-732 TYYAKASAGQE
+732 TYYAKTAAAQE
-743 NVAFNEDENLNKLAF
+743 NVAFNEDENLNKLAY

-769 GINNGSELISIQDG
+769 GMNSGSELMTTQDA
-783 VNVLTFYAKKSANQD
+783 VNVLTFYAKKAANQE
-798 PVWPDVIP
+798 PTWPDVIP

>member
-1 MKKVFNKVIAV
+1 MKKVFNKVIAI

-26 LSNAADATTISVERV
+26 MANAADATTISVERV

-64 EGKNFELNVADIID
+64 EGKSFELNVADIVD
-78 SADFSDKNAAYIEK
+78 SADFSDKNAAYVEK

-99 NPSVSIQ
+99 NPSVKIK

-127 DAIKKELTK
+127 ASIKKELTK

-219 KAAAAGVSVNLD
+219 KAAAANLTVNLD

-243 AFSYADKAIAKSAHE
+243 AFSYADKAIVTSAHK

-266 LAWLKAQKEKKTTRF
+266 LAWLKAQKNKKTTRF

-291 KYGNTLD
+291 KYGDTLN
-298 KAVAEINK
+298 KAVAEVNK

-314 YTVDVSMDDITSL
+314 YTIDVSMDDITSL

-347 TFKVPDENVDADYFS
+347 TFKVPDTDVDADYFS

-375 DQAEADGVTEADYS
+375 DQAEVDGVTDADYS

-429 KSTTTTTTTDVT
+429 KSTTTTTTDM
-441 STTTTDVSGGTTTTD
+441 SGTTTTD
-456 VSGGTTTTDVSG
+456 VSGTTTDVSGVTTTTDVSG
-468 GTTTTDVSGGTT
+468 ATTTDVSGAT
-480 TTDVSGGTTT
+480 TTDVSGVTT
-490 TDVSGGTTTTDVSGG
+490 TDVSGVTTTDVSGV
-505 TTTTDVSGGT
+505 TTTDVSGV
-515 TTTDVSGGTTTTD
+515 TTTDVSGATTTD
-528 VSGGTTTTDVSGG
+528 VSGVTTTDVSGA
-541 TTTTNVS
+541 
-548 GGTTTT
+548 
-554 DVSGGTTTTDVSG
+554 
-567 GTTTT
+567 
-572 DVSGGTT
+572 
-579 TTDVSG
+579 
-585 ETTTTT
+585 TTTTT
-591 TSGTGGS
+591 TGTGDS
-598 ETTTTTTSTG
+598 ETTTTTTTG
-608 TITPVGTTTL
+608 TTGSITPVGTTTL

-694 KADAEPVAAPVN
+694 TADAEPVAAPVN

-711 GVKGDADLNGSVDVQ
+711 GVKGDADLNGIVDVQ

-732 TYYAKASAGQE
+732 TYYAKTAAAQE
-743 NVAFNEDENLNKLAF
+743 NVAFNEDENLNKLAY

-769 GINNGSELISIQDG
+769 GMNNGSELMTTQDA
-783 VNVLTFYAKKSANQD
+783 VNVLTFYAKKAANQE
-798 PVWPDVIP
+798 PTWPDVIP

>member
-64 EGKNFELNVADIID
+64 EGKSFELNVADIID
-78 SADFSDKNAAYIEK
+78 SADFSDKNAAYVEK

-208 TVQQLKVEVTK
+208 TVQKLKVELTK
-219 KAAAAGVSVNLD
+219 KAAAAGVEVNLD
-231 NLLATYQKKVEK
+231 SLLATYQKKVEK
-243 AFSYADKAIAKSAHE
+243 AFSYADKAITTSAHQ

-266 LAWLKAQKEKKTTRF
+266 LAWLKVQKDQRTTRF

-291 KYGNTLD
+291 KYGDTLN
-298 KAVAEINK
+298 KAVAEVNK
-306 AFQKVDVN
+306 AFQNVGVN
-314 YTVDVSMDDITSL
+314 YTVDVSMDDVTSL

-347 TFKVPDENVDADYFS
+347 TFKVPDTDVDADYFS

-375 DQAEADGVTEADYS
+375 DQAETDGVTDADYS

-429 KSTTTTTTTDVT
+429 KATTTTTTDV
-441 STTTTDVSGGTTTTD
+441 SGTTTTDVSGTTTTDVSGGTTTTDVSGTTTTD

-515 TTTDVSGGTTTTD
+515 TTTDVSG
-528 VSGGTTTTDVSGG
+528 
-541 TTTTNVS
+541 
-548 GGTTTT
+548 
-554 DVSGGTTTTDVSG
+554 
-567 GTTTT
+567 
-572 DVSGGTT
+572 
-579 TTDVSG
+579 

-591 TSGTGGS
+591 TTGSGDST
-598 ETTTTTTSTG
+598 ETTTTTTTTNTG

-624 ANFYFSVDER
+624 TNFYFSVDER

-658 EAGAVTL
+658 ELGAVTL

-675 AEGKAYCVT
+675 AEGKPYCVK

-711 GVKGDADLNGSVDVQ
+711 GVKGDTDLSGLVDVP
-726 DAVAIL
+726 DAVAVL
-732 TYYAKASAGQE
+732 TYTAKIAAGQE
-743 NVAFNEDENLNKLAF
+743 GVVFNEDENLNKFAF
-758 FLADV
+758 FLADI
-763 DTESKA
+763 DTESKEGKNDGNKLMATEDAVYMLTYTAKTAA
-769 GINNGSELISIQDG
+769 GQEP
-783 VNVLTFYAKKSANQD
+783 T
-798 PVWPDVIP
+798 WPDVVP

>member
-1 MKKVFNKVIAV
+1 MKKVFNKVIAI

-26 LSNAADATTISVERV
+26 MANAADATTISVKRV

-64 EGKNFELNVADIID
+64 EGKSFELNVADIID
-78 SADFSDKNAAYIEK
+78 SADFSDKNAAYVEK

-208 TVQQLKVEVTK
+208 TVQQLKVELTK
-219 KAAAAGVSVNLD
+219 KAAAANLTVNLD

-243 AFSYADKAIAKSAHE
+243 AFSYADKAIVASAHE

-291 KYGNTLD
+291 KYGDTLD

-306 AFQKVDVN
+306 AFQKVNVD
-314 YTVDVSMDDITSL
+314 YTVAVSMNDVTSL

-340 DTNVYTV
+340 DTNVYTI

-375 DQAEADGVTEADYS
+375 DQAEVDGVTEADYS
-389 QLVYDSSYK
+389 ELVYDSSYK
-398 LVTAQGDADND
+398 QVTAQGDADND

-420 VERIIKFKD
+420 VERIIKFK
-429 KSTTTTTTTDVT
+429 KKATTTTTTTTDV
-441 STTTTDVSGGTTTTD
+441 SGTTTTDVSGGTTTTD

-541 TTTTNVS
+541 TTTT
-548 GGTTTT
+548 
-554 DVSGGTTTTDVSG
+554 DVSGGTTTT
-567 GTTTT
+567 TTT
-572 DVSGGTT
+572 G
-579 TTDVSG
+579 SG
-585 ETTTTT
+585 E
-591 TSGTGGS
+591 GS
-598 ETTTTTTSTG
+598 ETTTTTTTTNTG

-624 ANFYFSVDER
+624 TNFYFSVDER

-675 AEGKAYCVT
+675 AEGKPYCVT

-711 GVKGDADLNGSVDVQ
+711 GVKGDTDLSGLVDVP
-726 DAVAIL
+726 DAVAVL
-732 TYYAKASAGQE
+732 TYTAKIAAGQE
-743 NVAFNEDENLNKLAF
+743 NVVFNEDENLNKFAF
-758 FLADV
+758 FLADI
-763 DTESKA
+763 DTESKEGKNDGNKLMATEDAVYMLTYTAKTAA
-769 GINNGSELISIQDG
+769 GQEP
-783 VNVLTFYAKKSANQD
+783 T
-798 PVWPDVIP
+798 WPDVVP

>member
-1 MKKVFNKVIAV
+1 MKKVFNKVIAI

-26 LSNAADATTISVERV
+26 MANAADATTISVERV

-64 EGKNFELNVADIID
+64 EGKSFELNVADIID
-78 SADFSDKNAAYIEK
+78 SADFSDKNAAYVEK

-99 NPSVSIQ
+99 NPSVKIK

-208 TVQQLKVEVTK
+208 TVQQLKVEITK
-219 KAAAAGVSVNLD
+219 KAAAANLTVNLD

-243 AFSYADKAIAKSAHE
+243 AFSYADKAITTSAHK

-266 LAWLKAQKEKKTTRF
+266 LAWLKVQKDKRTTRF

-291 KYGNTLD
+291 KYGDTLN
-298 KAVAEINK
+298 KAVAEVNK
-306 AFQKVDVN
+306 AFQNVGVN
-314 YTVDVSMDDITSL
+314 YTVDVSMDDVISL
-327 LNSGSDFVADANA
+327 LNSGSDFVANANA
-340 DTNVYTV
+340 DTNNVYTV

-375 DQAEADGVTEADYS
+375 DQAKTDGVTEADYS
-389 QLVYDSSYK
+389 ELVYDSSYK

-429 KSTTTTTTTDVT
+429 KATTTTTTTTDV
-441 STTTTDVSGGTTTTD
+441 SGTTTTDVSGTTTTD

-490 TDVSGGTTTTDVSGG
+490 TVSGSTTTTTSGSN
-505 TTTTDVSGGT
+505 T
-515 TTTDVSGGTTTTD
+515 
-528 VSGGTTTTDVSGG
+528 
-541 TTTTNVS
+541 
-548 GGTTTT
+548 
-554 DVSGGTTTTDVSG
+554 
-567 GTTTT
+567 
-572 DVSGGTT
+572 
-579 TTDVSG
+579 

-591 TSGTGGS
+591 TN
-598 ETTTTTTSTG
+598 TG

-624 ANFYFSVDER
+624 TNFYFSVDER

-653 HFDAL
+653 HFNAL

-675 AEGKAYCVT
+675 AEGKPYCVT

-711 GVKGDADLNGSVDVQ
+711 GVKGDTDLSGLVDVP

-732 TYYAKASAGQE
+732 TYTAKIAAGQE
-743 NVAFNEDENLNKLAF
+743 NIVFNEDENLNKFAF

-763 DTESKA
+763 DTESKEGKNDGNKLMTTEDAVRILTYTAKTAA
-769 GINNGSELISIQDG
+769 GQE
-783 VNVLTFYAKKSANQD
+783 VT
-798 PVWPDVIP
+798 WPDVIP

>member
-1 MKKVFNKVIAV
+1 MKKVFNKVIAI

-26 LSNAADATTISVERV
+26 MANAADATTISVERV

-50 SDWAKLVEGALIDS
+50 SNWAKLVEGALIDS
-64 EGKNFELNVADIID
+64 EGKSFELNVADIVD
-78 SADFSDKNAAYIEK
+78 SADFSDKNAAYVEK

-99 NPSVSIQ
+99 NPSVKIK

-219 KAAAAGVSVNLD
+219 KAAAANLTVNLD

-243 AFSYADKAIAKSAHE
+243 AFSYADKAITTSAHQ

-266 LAWLKAQKEKKTTRF
+266 LAWLKVQKDQRTTRF

-291 KYGNTLD
+291 KYGDTLN
-298 KAVAEINK
+298 KAVAEVNK
-306 AFQKVDVN
+306 AFQNVGVN
-314 YTVDVSMDDITSL
+314 YTVDVSMDDVTSL

-347 TFKVPDENVDADYFS
+347 TFKVPDTDVDADYFS

-375 DQAEADGVTEADYS
+375 DQAEADGVTDADYS

-429 KSTTTTTTTDVT
+429 KSTTTTTTDV
-441 STTTTDVSGGTTTTD
+441 SGTTTTDVSGTTTTD

-528 VSGGTTTTDVSGG
+528 VSGGTTTTDVSG
-541 TTTTNVS
+541 
-548 GGTTTT
+548 
-554 DVSGGTTTTDVSG
+554 
-567 GTTTT
+567 
-572 DVSGGTT
+572 
-579 TTDVSG
+579 

-591 TSGTGGS
+591 TTGTGGS
-598 ETTTTTTSTG
+598 ETTTTTTTGTTG

-624 ANFYFSVDER
+624 TNFYFSVDER

-653 HFDAL
+653 HFNAL

-675 AEGKAYCVT
+675 AEGKPYCVT

-711 GVKGDADLNGSVDVQ
+711 GVKGDADLNGIVDVQ

-732 TYYAKASAGQE
+732 TYYAKTAAAQE
-743 NVAFNEDENLNKLAF
+743 NVAFNEDENLNKLAY

-769 GINNGSELISIQDG
+769 GMNNGSELMTTQDA
-783 VNVLTFYAKKSANQD
+783 VNVLTFYAKKAANQD
-798 PVWPDVIP
+798 PTWPDVIP

>member
-64 EGKNFELNVADIID
+64 EGKSFELNVADIID
-78 SADFSDKNAAYIEK
+78 SADFSDKNAAYVEK

-99 NPSVSIQ
+99 NPSVKIQ
-106 NSVAVMTAQV
+106 NSVAIMTAQV

-127 DAIKKELTK
+127 ASIKKELTK

-219 KAAAAGVSVNLD
+219 KAAAANLTVNLD

-243 AFSYADKAIAKSAHE
+243 AFYYADKAITTSSHN

-266 LAWLKAQKEKKTTRF
+266 LAWLKVQKDKRTTRF

-291 KYGNTLD
+291 KYGDTLN
-298 KAVAEINK
+298 KAVAEVNK
-306 AFQKVDVN
+306 AFQNVGVN
-314 YTVDVSMDDITSL
+314 YTVDVSMDDVTSL
-327 LNSGSDFVADANA
+327 LNSGSDFVANANA

-398 LVTAQGDADND
+398 LVTAQGDANND

-429 KSTTTTTTTDVT
+429 KSTTTTTTDI
-441 STTTTDVSGGTTTTD
+441 SGTTTTDVSGTTTTDVSGTTTTDVSGGTTTTDVSGTTTTD

-468 GTTTTDVSGGTT
+468 GTTTTTT
-480 TTDVSGGTTT
+480 TGSGDST
-490 TDVSGGTTTTDVSGG
+490 
-505 TTTTDVSGGT
+505 
-515 TTTDVSGGTTTTD
+515 
-528 VSGGTTTTDVSGG
+528 
-541 TTTTNVS
+541 
-548 GGTTTT
+548 
-554 DVSGGTTTTDVSG
+554 
-567 GTTTT
+567 
-572 DVSGGTT
+572 
-579 TTDVSG
+579 

-591 TSGTGGS
+591 T
-598 ETTTTTTSTG
+598 TTNTG

-624 ANFYFSVDER
+624 TNFYFSVDER

-639 DLFSKFDIVDEEGT
+639 DLFSKFDIVDEDGT
-653 HFDAL
+653 HFNAL
-658 EAGAVTL
+658 ELGAVTL

-675 AEGKAYCVT
+675 AEGKPYCVT

-711 GVKGDADLNGSVDVQ
+711 GVKGDTDLSGLVDVP
-726 DAVAIL
+726 DAVAVL
-732 TYYAKASAGQE
+732 TYTAKIAAGQE
-743 NVAFNEDENLNKLAF
+743 GVIFNEDENLNKFAF
-758 FLADV
+758 FLADI
-763 DTESKA
+763 DTESKEGKNDGNKLMTTEDAVYMLTYTAKTAA
-769 GINNGSELISIQDG
+769 GQEP
-783 VNVLTFYAKKSANQD
+783 T
-798 PVWPDVIP
+798 WPDVVP

>member
-64 EGKNFELNVADIID
+64 EGKSFELNVADIID
-78 SADFSDKNAAYIEK
+78 SADFSDKNAAYVEK

-208 TVQQLKVEVTK
+208 TVQKLKVELTK
-219 KAAAAGVSVNLD
+219 KAAAAGVEVNLD
-231 NLLATYQKKVEK
+231 SLLATYQKKVEK
-243 AFSYADKAIAKSAHE
+243 AFSYADKAITTSAHQ

-266 LAWLKAQKEKKTTRF
+266 LAWLKVQKDKRTTRF

-291 KYGNTLD
+291 KYGDTLN
-298 KAVAEINK
+298 KAVAEVNK
-306 AFQKVDVN
+306 AFQNVGVN
-314 YTVDVSMDDITSL
+314 YTVDVSMDDVTSL
-327 LNSGSDFVADANA
+327 LNSGSDFVANANA

-409 TLAGV
+409 TLAGL

-429 KSTTTTTTTDVT
+429 KSTTTTTTDI
-441 STTTTDVSGGTTTTD
+441 SGTTTTDVSGTTTTDVSGTTTTDVSGTTTTDVSGGTTTTDVSGTTTTD

-490 TDVSGGTTTTDVSGG
+490 TTTTGSGDS
-505 TTTTDVSGGT
+505 T
-515 TTTDVSGGTTTTD
+515 
-528 VSGGTTTTDVSGG
+528 
-541 TTTTNVS
+541 
-548 GGTTTT
+548 
-554 DVSGGTTTTDVSG
+554 
-567 GTTTT
+567 
-572 DVSGGTT
+572 
-579 TTDVSG
+579 

-591 TSGTGGS
+591 T
-598 ETTTTTTSTG
+598 TTNTG

-624 ANFYFSVDER
+624 TNFYFSVDER

-639 DLFSKFDIVDEEGT
+639 DLFSKFDIVDEDGT
-653 HFDAL
+653 HFNAL
-658 EAGAVTL
+658 ELGAVTL

-675 AEGKAYCVT
+675 AEGKPYCVT

-711 GVKGDADLNGSVDVQ
+711 GVKGDTDLSGLVDVP
-726 DAVAIL
+726 DAVAVL
-732 TYYAKASAGQE
+732 TYTAKIAAGQE
-743 NVAFNEDENLNKLAF
+743 GVIFNEDENLNKFAF
-758 FLADV
+758 FLADI
-763 DTESKA
+763 DTESKEGKNDGNKLMTTEDAVYMLTYTAKTAA
-769 GINNGSELISIQDG
+769 GQEP
-783 VNVLTFYAKKSANQD
+783 T
-798 PVWPDVIP
+798 WPDVVP

>member
-26 LSNAADATTISVERV
+26 MANAADATTISVERV

-50 SDWAKLVEGALIDS
+50 SNWAKLVEGALIDS
-64 EGKNFELNVADIID
+64 EGKSFELNVADIVD
-78 SADFSDKNAAYIEK
+78 SADFSDKNAAYVEK

-99 NPSVSIQ
+99 NPSVKIK

-208 TVQQLKVEVTK
+208 TVQQLKVELTQ
-219 KAAAAGVSVNLD
+219 KAAAAGVEVNLD
-231 NLLATYQKKVEK
+231 SLLATYQKKVEK

-429 KSTTTTTTTDVT
+429 KSTTTTTTTDI
-441 STTTTDVSGGTTTTD
+441 SGTTTTVSGTDVSGGTTTT
-456 VSGGTTTTDVSG
+456 VSGTDVSG
-468 GTTTTDVSGGTT
+468 GTTTTVSGTG
-480 TTDVSGGTTT
+480 TDVSGGTTT
-490 TDVSGGTTTTDVSGG
+490 TVSGTGTDVSGG
-505 TTTTDVSGGT
+505 TTTTVSGTG
-515 TTTDVSGGTTTTD
+515 TDVSGGTTTT
-528 VSGGTTTTDVSGG
+528 VSGTGTDVSGG
-541 TTTTNVS
+541 TTTTVS
-548 GGTTTT
+548 GTGT
-554 DVSGGTTTTDVSG
+554 DVSGGTTTTVSG
-567 GTTTT
+567 TGT

-579 TTDVSG
+579 TTVSGTDVSG
-585 ETTTTT
+585 STTTT
-591 TSGTGGS
+591 TSGSGS

-694 KADAEPVAAPVN
+694 TADAEPVAAPVN

-711 GVKGDADLNGSVDVQ
+711 GVKGDTDLSGLVDVQ
-726 DAVAIL
+726 DAVAVL
-732 TYYAKASAGQE
+732 TYYAKIAAGQE
-743 NVAFNEDENLNKLAF
+743 NVVLNEDENLHNLAF

-763 DTESKA
+763 DTESKE
-769 GINNGSELISIQDG
+769 GKNNGNKLMTTEDAVSI
-783 VNVLTFYAKKSANQD
+783 LTYYAKTAAGQE
-798 PVWPDVIP
+798 PTWPDVVP

-811 EGSIWYEG
+811 EDSIWYEG

>member
-64 EGKNFELNVADIID
+64 EGKSFELNVADIID
-78 SADFSDKNAAYIEK
+78 SADFSDKNAAYVEK

-208 TVQQLKVEVTK
+208 TVQKLKVELTK
-219 KAAAAGVSVNLD
+219 KAAAANLTVNLD

-243 AFSYADKAIAKSAHE
+243 AFSYADKAITTSAHQ

-266 LAWLKAQKEKKTTRF
+266 LAWLKVQKDQRTTRF

-291 KYGNTLD
+291 KYGDTLN
-298 KAVAEINK
+298 KAVAEVNK
-306 AFQKVDVN
+306 AFQNVGVN
-314 YTVDVSMDDITSL
+314 YTVDVSMDDVTSL

-347 TFKVPDENVDADYFS
+347 TFKVPDTDVDADYFS

-375 DQAEADGVTEADYS
+375 DQAETDGVTDADYS

-429 KSTTTTTTTDVT
+429 KATTTTTTDI
-441 STTTTDVSGGTTTTD
+441 SGTTTTDVSGTTTTD

-490 TDVSGGTTTTDVSGG
+490 TDVSGGTTTTDVSGA
-505 TTTTDVSGGT
+505 
-515 TTTDVSGGTTTTD
+515 
-528 VSGGTTTTDVSGG
+528 
-541 TTTTNVS
+541 
-548 GGTTTT
+548 
-554 DVSGGTTTTDVSG
+554 
-567 GTTTT
+567 
-572 DVSGGTT
+572 
-579 TTDVSG
+579 
-585 ETTTTT
+585 TTTTT
-591 TSGTGGS
+591 TGTGDS
-598 ETTTTTTSTG
+598 ETTTTTTTTNTG

-624 ANFYFSVDER
+624 TNFYFSVDER

-639 DLFSKFDIVDEEGT
+639 DLFSKFDIVDEDGT
-653 HFDAL
+653 HFNAL
-658 EAGAVTL
+658 ELGAVTL

-675 AEGKAYCVT
+675 AEGKPYCVT

-711 GVKGDADLNGSVDVQ
+711 GVKGDTDLSGLVDVP
-726 DAVAIL
+726 DAVAVL
-732 TYYAKASAGQE
+732 TYTAKIAAGQE
-743 NVAFNEDENLNKLAF
+743 GVVFNEDENLNKFVF
-758 FLADV
+758 FLADI
-763 DTESKA
+763 DTESKEGKNDGNKLMATEDAVYMLTYTAKTAA
-769 GINNGSELISIQDG
+769 GQEP
-783 VNVLTFYAKKSANQD
+783 T
-798 PVWPDVIP
+798 WPDVVP

>member
-64 EGKNFELNVADIID
+64 EGKSFELNVADIID
-78 SADFSDKNAAYIEK
+78 SADFSDKNAAYVEK

-208 TVQQLKVEVTK
+208 TVQKLKVELTK
-219 KAAAAGVSVNLD
+219 KAAAAGVEVNLD
-231 NLLATYQKKVEK
+231 SLLATYQKKVEK
-243 AFSYADKAIAKSAHE
+243 AFSYADKAITTSAHQ

-266 LAWLKAQKEKKTTRF
+266 LAWLKVQKDKRTTRF

-291 KYGNTLD
+291 KYGDTLN
-298 KAVAEINK
+298 KAVAEVNK
-306 AFQKVDVN
+306 AFQNVGVN
-314 YTVDVSMDDITSL
+314 YTVDVSMDDVTSL
-327 LNSGSDFVADANA
+327 LNSGSDFVANANA

-409 TLAGV
+409 TLAGL

-429 KSTTTTTTTDVT
+429 KSTTTTTTDI
-441 STTTTDVSGGTTTTD
+441 SGTTTTDVSGTTTTDVSGGTTTTDVSGTTTTD

-528 VSGGTTTTDVSGG
+528 VSGATTTTTTGSGDS
-541 TTTTNVS
+541 T
-548 GGTTTT
+548 
-554 DVSGGTTTTDVSG
+554 
-567 GTTTT
+567 
-572 DVSGGTT
+572 
-579 TTDVSG
+579 

-591 TSGTGGS
+591 T
-598 ETTTTTTSTG
+598 TTNTG

-624 ANFYFSVDER
+624 TNFYFSVDER

-639 DLFSKFDIVDEEGT
+639 DLFSKFDIVDEDGT
-653 HFDAL
+653 HFNAL
-658 EAGAVTL
+658 ELGAVTL

-675 AEGKAYCVT
+675 AEGKPYCVT

-711 GVKGDADLNGSVDVQ
+711 GVKGDTDLSGLVDVP
-726 DAVAIL
+726 DAVAVL
-732 TYYAKASAGQE
+732 TYTAKIAAGQE
-743 NVAFNEDENLNKLAF
+743 GVVFNEDENLNKFAF
-758 FLADV
+758 FLADI
-763 DTESKA
+763 DTESKEGKNDGNKLMATEDAVYMLTYTAKTAA
-769 GINNGSELISIQDG
+769 GQEP
-783 VNVLTFYAKKSANQD
+783 T
-798 PVWPDVIP
+798 WPDVVP

>member
-64 EGKNFELNVADIID
+64 EGKSFELNVADIID
-78 SADFSDKNAAYIEK
+78 SADFSDKNAAYVEK

-208 TVQQLKVEVTK
+208 TVQKLKVELTK
-219 KAAAAGVSVNLD
+219 KAAAAGVEVNLD
-231 NLLATYQKKVEK
+231 SLLATYQKKVEK
-243 AFSYADKAIAKSAHE
+243 AFSYVDKAIAASAHE
-258 EFATADET
+258 KFATADET
-266 LAWLKAQKEKKTTRF
+266 LAWIKAQKEKKTTRF

-306 AFQKVDVN
+306 AFQKVNVD
-314 YTVDVSMDDITSL
+314 YTVAVSMDDVTSL
-327 LNSGSDFVADANA
+327 LNSGSDFTVDADA

-347 TFKVPDENVDADYFS
+347 TFKVPDTDVDADYFS

-375 DQAEADGVTEADYS
+375 DQAETDGVTDADYS

-429 KSTTTTTTTDVT
+429 KATTTTTTDI
-441 STTTTDVSGGTTTTD
+441 SGTTTTDVSGTTTTD

-468 GTTTTDVSGGTT
+468 GTTTTDVSGA
-480 TTDVSGGTTT
+480 
-490 TDVSGGTTTTDVSGG
+490 
-505 TTTTDVSGGT
+505 
-515 TTTDVSGGTTTTD
+515 
-528 VSGGTTTTDVSGG
+528 
-541 TTTTNVS
+541 
-548 GGTTTT
+548 
-554 DVSGGTTTTDVSG
+554 
-567 GTTTT
+567 
-572 DVSGGTT
+572 
-579 TTDVSG
+579 
-585 ETTTTT
+585 TTTTT
-591 TSGTGGS
+591 TGSGEGS
-598 ETTTTTTSTG
+598 ETTTTTTTTNTG

-675 AEGKAYCVT
+675 AEGKPYCVT

-711 GVKGDADLNGSVDVQ
+711 GVKGDTDLSGLVDVP
-726 DAVAIL
+726 DAVAVL
-732 TYYAKASAGQE
+732 TYTAKIAAGQE
-743 NVAFNEDENLNKLAF
+743 GVVFNEDENLNKFAF
-758 FLADV
+758 FLADI
-763 DTESKA
+763 DTESKEGKNDGNKLMTTEDAVYMLTYTAKTAA
-769 GINNGSELISIQDG
+769 GQEP
-783 VNVLTFYAKKSANQD
+783 T
-798 PVWPDVIP
+798 WPDVVP

>member
-26 LSNAADATTISVERV
+26 MANAADATTISVEKV
-41 LEIKPQELE
+41 LNIEPQELE
-50 SDWAKLVEGALIDS
+50 SSWAKLVEGALIVS
-64 EGKNFELNVADIID
+64 EGKSFELDVADIID
-78 SADFSDKNAAYIEK
+78 SADFSDKNAAYVEK

-99 NPSVSIQ
+99 NPSVNIQ

-208 TVQQLKVEVTK
+208 TVQQLKVEITK

-243 AFSYADKAIAKSAHE
+243 AFSYADKAIATSAHE

-468 GTTTTDVSGGTT
+468 GTTTTN
-480 TTDVSGGTTT
+480 
-490 TDVSGGTTTTDVSGG
+490 
-505 TTTTDVSGGT
+505 
-515 TTTDVSGGTTTTD
+515 

-554 DVSGGTTTTDVSG
+554 NVSG

-694 KADAEPVAAPVN
+694 TADAEPVAAPVN

-769 GINNGSELISIQDG
+769 GINNGSELMSTQDA

>member
-1 MKKVFNKVIAV
+1 MKKVFNKVIAI

-26 LSNAADATTISVERV
+26 MANAADATTISVERV

-64 EGKNFELNVADIID
+64 EGKSFELNVADIVD
-78 SADFSDKNAAYIEK
+78 SADFSDKNAAYVEK

-99 NPSVSIQ
+99 NPSVKIK

-219 KAAAAGVSVNLD
+219 KAAAANLTVNLD

-243 AFSYADKAIAKSAHE
+243 AFSYADKAITTSAHQ

-266 LAWLKAQKEKKTTRF
+266 LAWLKVQKDQRTTRF

-291 KYGNTLD
+291 KYGDTLN
-298 KAVAEINK
+298 KAVAEVNK
-306 AFQKVDVN
+306 AFQNVGVN
-314 YTVDVSMDDITSL
+314 YTVDVSMDDVTSL

-347 TFKVPDENVDADYFS
+347 TFKVPDTDVDADYFS

-375 DQAEADGVTEADYS
+375 DQAEADGVTDADYS

-429 KSTTTTTTTDVT
+429 KSTTTTTTDV
-441 STTTTDVSGGTTTTD
+441 SGTTTTDVSGTTTTD

-490 TDVSGGTTTTDVSGG
+490 TDVSGGTTTTDVSG
-505 TTTTDVSGGT
+505 
-515 TTTDVSGGTTTTD
+515 
-528 VSGGTTTTDVSGG
+528 
-541 TTTTNVS
+541 
-548 GGTTTT
+548 
-554 DVSGGTTTTDVSG
+554 
-567 GTTTT
+567 
-572 DVSGGTT
+572 
-579 TTDVSG
+579 

-591 TSGTGGS
+591 TTGTGGS
-598 ETTTTTTSTG
+598 ETTTTTTTGTTG

-624 ANFYFSVDER
+624 TNFYFSVDER

-653 HFDAL
+653 HFNAL

-675 AEGKAYCVT
+675 AEGKPYCVT

-711 GVKGDADLNGSVDVQ
+711 GVKGDADLNGIVDVQ

-732 TYYAKASAGQE
+732 TYYAKTAAAQE
-743 NVAFNEDENLNKLAF
+743 NVAFNEDENLNKLAY

-769 GINNGSELISIQDG
+769 GMNNGSELMTTQDA
-783 VNVLTFYAKKSANQD
+783 VNVLTFYAKKAANQE
-798 PVWPDVIP
+798 PTWPDVIP

>member
-64 EGKNFELNVADIID
+64 EGKSFELNVADIID
-78 SADFSDKNAAYIEK
+78 SADFSDKNAAYVEK

-208 TVQQLKVEVTK
+208 TVQKLKVELTK
-219 KAAAAGVSVNLD
+219 KAAAANLTVNLD

-243 AFSYADKAIAKSAHE
+243 AFSYADKAITTSAHQ

-266 LAWLKAQKEKKTTRF
+266 LAWLKVQKDQRTTRF

-291 KYGNTLD
+291 KYGDTLN
-298 KAVAEINK
+298 KAVAEVNK
-306 AFQKVDVN
+306 AFQNVGVN
-314 YTVDVSMDDITSL
+314 YTVDVSMDDVTSL

-347 TFKVPDENVDADYFS
+347 TFKVPDTDVDADYFS

-375 DQAEADGVTEADYS
+375 DQAETDGVTDADYS

-429 KSTTTTTTTDVT
+429 KATTTTTTDI
-441 STTTTDVSGGTTTTD
+441 SGTTTTDVSGTTTTD

-468 GTTTTDVSGGTT
+468 GTTTTDVSG
-480 TTDVSGGTTT
+480 
-490 TDVSGGTTTTDVSGG
+490 
-505 TTTTDVSGGT
+505 
-515 TTTDVSGGTTTTD
+515 
-528 VSGGTTTTDVSGG
+528 
-541 TTTTNVS
+541 
-548 GGTTTT
+548 
-554 DVSGGTTTTDVSG
+554 
-567 GTTTT
+567 TTTT

-591 TSGTGGS
+591 TGSGDST
-598 ETTTTTTSTG
+598 ETTTTTTTTNTG

-624 ANFYFSVDER
+624 TNFYFSVDER

-675 AEGKAYCVT
+675 AEGKPYCVT

-711 GVKGDADLNGSVDVQ
+711 GVKGDTDLSGLVDVP
-726 DAVAIL
+726 DAVAVL
-732 TYYAKASAGQE
+732 TYTAKIAAGQE
-743 NVAFNEDENLNKLAF
+743 GVVFNEDENLNKFVF
-758 FLADV
+758 FLADI
-763 DTESKA
+763 DTESKEGKNDGNKLMATEDAVYMLTYTAKTAA
-769 GINNGSELISIQDG
+769 GQEP
-783 VNVLTFYAKKSANQD
+783 T
-798 PVWPDVIP
+798 WPDVVP

>member
-64 EGKNFELNVADIID
+64 EGKSFELNVADIID
-78 SADFSDKNAAYIEK
+78 SADFSDKNAAYVEK

-208 TVQQLKVEVTK
+208 TVQKLKVELTK
-219 KAAAAGVSVNLD
+219 KAAAAGVEVNLD
-231 NLLATYQKKVEK
+231 SLLATYQKKVEK
-243 AFSYADKAIAKSAHE
+243 AFSYADKAITTSAHQ

-266 LAWLKAQKEKKTTRF
+266 LAWLKVQKDQRTTRF

-291 KYGNTLD
+291 KYGDTLN
-298 KAVAEINK
+298 KAVAEVNK
-306 AFQKVDVN
+306 AFQNVGVN
-314 YTVDVSMDDITSL
+314 YTVDVSMDDVTSL

-347 TFKVPDENVDADYFS
+347 TFKVPDTDVDADYFS

-375 DQAEADGVTEADYS
+375 DQAEADGVTDADYS

-429 KSTTTTTTTDVT
+429 KATTTTTTDV
-441 STTTTDVSGGTTTTD
+441 SGTTTTDVSGTTTTDVSGGTTTTDVSGTTTTD

-528 VSGGTTTTDVSGG
+528 VSGA
-541 TTTTNVS
+541 
-548 GGTTTT
+548 
-554 DVSGGTTTTDVSG
+554 
-567 GTTTT
+567 
-572 DVSGGTT
+572 
-579 TTDVSG
+579 
-585 ETTTTT
+585 TTTTT
-591 TSGTGGS
+591 TGTGDS
-598 ETTTTTTSTG
+598 ETTTTTTTTNTG

-624 ANFYFSVDER
+624 TNFYFSVDER

-639 DLFSKFDIVDEEGT
+639 DLFSKFDIVDEDGT
-653 HFDAL
+653 HFNAL
-658 EAGAVTL
+658 ELGAVTL

-675 AEGKAYCVT
+675 AEGKPYCVT

-711 GVKGDADLNGSVDVQ
+711 GVKGDTDLSGLVDVP
-726 DAVAIL
+726 DAVAVL
-732 TYYAKASAGQE
+732 TYTAKIAAGQE
-743 NVAFNEDENLNKLAF
+743 GVVFNEDENLNKFAF
-758 FLADV
+758 FLADI
-763 DTESKA
+763 DTESKEGKNDGNKLMTTEDAVYMLTYTAKTAA
-769 GINNGSELISIQDG
+769 GQEP
-783 VNVLTFYAKKSANQD
+783 T
-798 PVWPDVIP
+798 WPDVVP

>member
-64 EGKNFELNVADIID
+64 EGKSFELNVADIID
-78 SADFSDKNAAYIEK
+78 SADFSDKNAAYVEK

-208 TVQQLKVEVTK
+208 TVQKLKVELTK
-219 KAAAAGVSVNLD
+219 KAAAANLTVNLD

-243 AFSYADKAIAKSAHE
+243 AFSYADKAITTSAHQ

-266 LAWLKAQKEKKTTRF
+266 LAWLKVQKDQRTTRF

-291 KYGNTLD
+291 KYGDTLN
-298 KAVAEINK
+298 KAVAEVNK
-306 AFQKVDVN
+306 AFQNVGVN
-314 YTVDVSMDDITSL
+314 YTVDVSMDDVTSL

-347 TFKVPDENVDADYFS
+347 TFKVPDTDVDADYFS

-375 DQAEADGVTEADYS
+375 DQAETDGVTDADYS

-429 KSTTTTTTTDVT
+429 KATTTTTTDI
-441 STTTTDVSGGTTTTD
+441 SGTTTTDVSGTTTTDVSGGTTTTDVSGTTTTD

-490 TDVSGGTTTTDVSGG
+490 TDVSGA
-505 TTTTDVSGGT
+505 
-515 TTTDVSGGTTTTD
+515 
-528 VSGGTTTTDVSGG
+528 
-541 TTTTNVS
+541 
-548 GGTTTT
+548 
-554 DVSGGTTTTDVSG
+554 
-567 GTTTT
+567 
-572 DVSGGTT
+572 
-579 TTDVSG
+579 
-585 ETTTTT
+585 TTTTT
-591 TSGTGGS
+591 TGTGDS
-598 ETTTTTTSTG
+598 ETTTTTTTTNTG

-624 ANFYFSVDER
+624 TNFYFSVDER

-639 DLFSKFDIVDEEGT
+639 DLFSKFDIVDEDGT
-653 HFDAL
+653 HFNAL
-658 EAGAVTL
+658 ELGAVTL

-675 AEGKAYCVT
+675 AEGKPYCVT

-711 GVKGDADLNGSVDVQ
+711 GVKGDTDLSGLVDVP
-726 DAVAIL
+726 DAVAVL
-732 TYYAKASAGQE
+732 TYTAKIAAGQE
-743 NVAFNEDENLNKLAF
+743 GVVFNEDENLNKFVF
-758 FLADV
+758 FLADI
-763 DTESKA
+763 DTESKEGKNDGNKLMATEDAVYMLTYTAKTAA
-769 GINNGSELISIQDG
+769 GQEPI
-783 VNVLTFYAKKSANQD
+783 
-798 PVWPDVIP
+798 WPDVVP

>member
-1 MKKVFNKVIAV
+1 MKKVFNKVIAI

-26 LSNAADATTISVERV
+26 MANAADATTISVERV

-64 EGKNFELNVADIID
+64 EGKSFELNVADIVD
-78 SADFSDKNAAYIEK
+78 SADFSDKNAAYVEK

-99 NPSVSIQ
+99 NPSVKIK

-219 KAAAAGVSVNLD
+219 KAAAANLTVNLD

-243 AFSYADKAIAKSAHE
+243 AFSYADKAITTSAHQ

-266 LAWLKAQKEKKTTRF
+266 LAWLKVQKDQRTTRF

-291 KYGNTLD
+291 KYGDTLN
-298 KAVAEINK
+298 KAVAEVNK
-306 AFQKVDVN
+306 AFQNVGVN
-314 YTVDVSMDDITSL
+314 YTVDVSMDDVTCL

-347 TFKVPDENVDADYFS
+347 TFKVPDTDVDADYFS

-375 DQAEADGVTEADYS
+375 DQAEADGVTDADYS

-429 KSTTTTTTTDVT
+429 KSTTTTTTDV
-441 STTTTDVSGGTTTTD
+441 SGTTTTDVSGTTTTD

-515 TTTDVSGGTTTTD
+515 TTTDVSG
-528 VSGGTTTTDVSGG
+528 
-541 TTTTNVS
+541 
-548 GGTTTT
+548 
-554 DVSGGTTTTDVSG
+554 
-567 GTTTT
+567 
-572 DVSGGTT
+572 
-579 TTDVSG
+579 

-591 TSGTGGS
+591 TTGTGGS
-598 ETTTTTTSTG
+598 ETTTTTTTGTTG

-624 ANFYFSVDER
+624 TNFYFSVDER

-653 HFDAL
+653 HFNAL

-675 AEGKAYCVT
+675 AEGKPYCVT

-711 GVKGDADLNGSVDVQ
+711 GVKGDADLNGIVDVQ
-726 DAVAIL
+726 DGVAIL
-732 TYYAKASAGQE
+732 TYYAKTAAAQE
-743 NVAFNEDENLNKLAF
+743 NVAFNEDENLNKLAY

-769 GINNGSELISIQDG
+769 GMNSGSELMTTQDA
-783 VNVLTFYAKKSANQD
+783 VNVLTFYAKKAANQE
-798 PVWPDVIP
+798 PTWPDVIP